1 MFASFD
7 PVALDTAC
15 GDAVNRQRVMQNSLL
30 AEREHTHGDHF
41 TDLTP
46 ATNWRV
52 CVEHAQAIGLGSMEY
67 ELVEVKIV
75 SLGGGSF
82 TGRRIFMYILEDILD
97 TLSARMQDAP
107 APLITAVDGRC
118 AAGKTTLAARLG
130 EALGAPVFHMDD
142 FYLPFARR
150 TPQRLALPGGHMDS
164 ERLEAEILRPAA
176 EGKEIIYRPYD
187 AHADSRGAGN
197 GLSLRKK
204 SI

>member
-1 MFASFD
+1 
-7 PVALDTAC
+7 
-15 GDAVNRQRVMQNSLL
+15 
-30 AEREHTHGDHF
+30 
-41 TDLTP
+41 
-46 ATNWRV
+46 
-52 CVEHAQAIGLGSMEY
+52 
-67 ELVEVKIV
+67 
-75 SLGGGSF
+75 
-82 TGRRIFMYILEDILD
+82 MYILEDILD

-118 AAGKTTLAARLG
+118 AAGKTTLAARLS

-187 AHADSRGAGN
+187 AHADRRGAETVIAPQKIYIVEGTYCLLPALD
-197 GLSLRKK
+197 GYYGYKIFLTLDEQTQRARLLEREGEEKLPMFLSRWIPTEEKYFAACSVRQRTDAAFDTSQFSPAL
-204 SI
+204 